1 MATPRKRRTTSEVI
15 AAIIEKRVRGEGITT
30 IAQMLSIDIA
40 ALKRLCKT
48 HEFTKLWRD
57 CLIDKTEQIDLVAL
71 GLRSTALRVLADLAI
86 DPATPAGVR
95 RAAAKDL
102 IDASDVAIGRLLP
115 RQSDGAMIDALTIL
129 VANGLLP
136 EAMVGALQS
145 GLTETVRAAR
155 AAGVAGHTE
164 GLNVEDLEQF
174 ELDLDTE

>member
-40 ALKRLCKT
+40 VLKRLCKT
-48 HEFTKLWRD
+48 DEFTKLWRD
-57 CLIDKTEQIDLVAL
+57 CLIGKTEQIDLVAL

-115 RQSDGAMIDALTIL
+115 KQGDGALIDAATIL

-136 EAMVGALQS
+136 DTMVAALRAGITQTIEA
-145 GLTETVRAAR
+145 TRA
-155 AAGVAGHTE
+155 AGHTE
-164 GLNVEDLEQF
+164 GLAIEDLAEF
-174 ELDLDTE
+174 ELDL

>member
-30 IAQMLSIDIA
+30 IAQMLSIDI
-40 ALKRLCKT
+40 KTIRRLTKT

-57 CLIDKTEQIDLVAL
+57 CLTDKTEQIDLVAL

-115 RQSDGAMIDALTIL
+115 KQGDGALIDALA
-129 VANGLLP
+129 VCVQNGLLP
-136 EAMVGALQS
+136 SGMVGALQA
-145 GLTETVRAAR
+145 GLAETVRATR
-155 AAGVAGHTE
+155 AAGIAGHTE
-164 GLNVEDLEQF
+164 GLAIEDLSEF
-174 ELDLDTE
+174 ELDL